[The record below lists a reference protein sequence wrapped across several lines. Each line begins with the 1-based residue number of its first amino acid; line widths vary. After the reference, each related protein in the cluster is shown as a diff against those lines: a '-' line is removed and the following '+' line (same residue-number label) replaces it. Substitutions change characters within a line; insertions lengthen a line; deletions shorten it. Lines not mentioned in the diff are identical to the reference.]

1 MALPLRTHCDRC
13 GLPQWLAPMPAIS
26 IRRLE
31 CPRCGHRASTQR
43 LKLIRERARY
53 RREPE
58 LKLAS

>member
-1 MALPLRTHCDRC
+1 
-13 GLPQWLAPMPAIS
+13 LPQWLAPVQAMS

-31 CPRCGHRASTQR
+31 CPRCGHRASAHR
-43 LKLIRERARY
+43 LKLIRERARD